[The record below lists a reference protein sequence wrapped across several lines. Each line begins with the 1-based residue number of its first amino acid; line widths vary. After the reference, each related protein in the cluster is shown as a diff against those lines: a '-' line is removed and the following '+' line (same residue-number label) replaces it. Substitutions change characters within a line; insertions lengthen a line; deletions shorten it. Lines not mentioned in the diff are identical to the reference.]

1 MSFGLNMSLC
11 IDTFL
16 RRIVSPSLFLRS
28 IFKQMREVD
37 LLYLFEACGKSVL
50 WSCQLISAPSVRI
63 LANAVTEL
71 SVVQQTLEQDKNTSC
86 SFYTQEEEVVGSD
99 KLEHKGG
106 SKVQCYF
113 FVFRK
118 RDV

>member
-1 MSFGLNMSLC
+1 MS
-11 IDTFL
+11 
-16 RRIVSPSLFLRS
+16 
-28 IFKQMREVD
+28 VD
-37 LLYLFEACGKSVL
+37 LS
-50 WSCQLISAPSVRI
+50 SIRI
-63 LANAVTEL
+63 LANAVIEL